1 MTNFLLHM
9 DPGRANFLGHVAM
22 GYCFFFL
29 FQSVF
34 IQCEM
39 DPILIR
45 VFDVRCLN
53 SATSCCYRCG
63 VKQFECEAPKVNIFI
78 FLFPFF
84 FFVFYFIFVFVFFEK
99 NLALW
104 YVPLL
109 LAFGWNQTARAS
121 LALGY
126 LWDERVHLKF
136 SFREFGRQRNSLV
149 TRGEMMKILFFF
161 FPLCF
166 LHWPKFFKPG
176 EQKI

>member
-1 MTNFLLHM
+1 LSWASCHGLL
-9 DPGRANFLGHVAM
+9 F
-22 GYCFFFL
+22 FFFL

-78 FLFPFF
+78 FYFPFCF
-84 FFVFYFIFVFVFFEK
+84 LYFILFLFLFFSK
-99 NLALW
+99 KIW
-104 YVPLL
+104 PLVCSSPPRVRL
-109 LAFGWNQTARAS
+109 KPNGPCF
-121 LALGY
+121 LGTW
-126 LWDERVHLKF
+126 LSERVHLKF

-161 FPLCF
+161 SPLCF
-166 LHWPKFFKPG
+166 LH
-176 EQKI
+176 

>member
-1 MTNFLLHM
+1 M

-99 NLALW
+99 NLA
-104 YVPLL
+104 
-109 LAFGWNQTARAS
+109 FGMFLSSSRSVETKRPVLPW
-121 LALGY
+121 
-126 LWDERVHLKF
+126 HL
-136 SFREFGRQRNSLV
+136 V
-149 TRGEMMKILFFF
+149 ICEMKESI
-161 FPLCF
+161 
-166 LHWPKFFKPG
+166 
-176 EQKI
+176 